1 MSAPTN
7 KNENILLY
15 PNEEE
20 EENDGL
26 KKNNF
31 EEFEENNLNKNENN
45 ENDENDENEFN
56 NYENDDEEEN
66 QNLFL
71 KRAKQRDDIDDIKY
85 NPEPFLTPEMKKGKI
100 MYYSKM
106 QKAID
111 SYNKIKKQ
119 INNTILNKTPLN
131 YAESSHKI
139 TIMLDNMN
147 KLNEI
152 LTTIINSGRILSNK
166 KITSYNNNQNIKNQ
180 NKEDKNINIE
190 DTNEKLINMYKKEY
204 ENLKARYEKIT
215 SDDYI
220 ENKKKEIKE
229 LNSQIEILE
238 KDNKAMRR
246 IQKINDSS
254 YKKEFSG
261 DTNPNNLKEKLNDF
275 EKFNNIYNNLMK
287 KIENEKQSSKNYEI
301 KIKNL
306 EERQQE
312 LETMAK
318 DIYGINEFEDVK
330 TIEKKEQQ
338 KKSDIYRL
346 KRQIEVIDKFIYSS
360 KIKYENDFRVNKNYM
375 NNLNNTKNDL
385 LKILNDKKEQLEKQ
399 EQNIKNIED
408 EIEKLNLLE
417 NEKTNET
424 NPNEERK
431 MFFEREYKYIQ
442 STNINNPEKDMILK
456 NLDIQS
462 KEEELRHE
470 QQEIL
475 NNSIV
480 LKKNMNLKPNFAIK
494 PGLMSDDNKLN
505 KSSNIRQNYVKDN
518 LINGEIMEDI
528 VIDNNN
534 EEIKKNENSQSVD
547 KNNQNNILNNLRS
560 KVLNTATINNEDLIN
575 KDLEKL
581 NDNTDKI
588 EETESN
594 EQAHIFNDMSNKI
607 ENMNENNNEEQMNN
621 NNHEY
626 MENEEIQN

>member
-1 MSAPTN
+1 MSDPTN

-15 PNEEE
+15 PNDEE

-45 ENDENDENEFN
+45 ENELNNDENDF
-56 NYENDDEEEN
+56 EEEI
-66 QNLFL
+66 QNPFL
-71 KRAKQRDDIDDIKY
+71 KKAKQRDDIDDIKY

-152 LTTIINSGRILSNK
+152 LTTIIDSGRILTNK

-204 ENLKARYEKIT
+204 EKVKARYEQIT

-220 ENKKKEIKE
+220 ENKKNAIKE

-246 IQKINDSS
+246 ILKINDSS

-261 DTNPNNLKEKLNDF
+261 DLNPNNLKEKLNDF

-287 KIENEKQSSKNYEI
+287 KIENEQQSSKNYEI
-301 KIKNL
+301 KLKNL

-318 DIYGINEFEDVK
+318 DMYGINEFENVK
-330 TIEKKEQQ
+330 TLEKKEQQ
-338 KKSDIYRL
+338 KKSDIYKL
-346 KRQIEVIDKFIYSS
+346 KRQIEVIDKSINSS
-360 KIKYENDFRVNKNYM
+360 KKKYENEFKSNENYI
-375 NNLNNTKNDL
+375 NNLNNTKNEL
-385 LKILNDKKEQLEKQ
+385 LKIFKDKKEQLEKQ

-408 EIEKLNLLE
+408 EIDKLNLLE
-417 NEKTNET
+417 NENTIET
-424 NPNEERK
+424 TPNEERK
-431 MFFEREYKYIQ
+431 MFLEREYKYIQ
-442 STNINNPEKDMILK
+442 TTNNNNPEKDMILK

-480 LKKNMNLKPNFAIK
+480 LKKNMNLKPNFSFK
-494 PGLMSDDNKLN
+494 PGLMGDDNKLN
-505 KSSNIRQNYVKDN
+505 KSSNIRQNYVKNN
-518 LINGEIMEDI
+518 LDNGEIKEDI
-528 VIDNNN
+528 IIDNNN
-534 EEIKKNENSQSVD
+534 DEIKKNENSQSVD
-547 KNNQNNILNNLRS
+547 KNNQNNVLNNLRS
-560 KVLNTATINNEDLIN
+560 KVLNTASINNEDLIN

-581 NDNTDKI
+581 NDNDDKI
-588 EETESN
+588 DETESN
-594 EQAHIFNDMSNKI
+594 EQAHVFNDMSNKI

>member
-45 ENDENDENEFN
+45 ENELNNDENDF
-56 NYENDDEEEN
+56 EEEI
-66 QNLFL
+66 QNPFL
-71 KRAKQRDDIDDIKY
+71 KKAKQRDDIDDIKY

-106 QKAID
+106 QKAIE

-119 INNTILNKTPLN
+119 INNTILNKNPAN

-152 LTTIINSGRILSNK
+152 LTTIIDSGRILTNK

-204 ENLKARYEKIT
+204 EKVKARYEQIT

-220 ENKKKEIKE
+220 ENKKNAIKE

-246 IQKINDSS
+246 ILKINDSS

-261 DTNPNNLKEKLNDF
+261 DLNPNNLKEKLNDF

-287 KIENEKQSSKNYEI
+287 KIENEQQSSKNYEI
-301 KIKNL
+301 KLKNL

-338 KKSDIYRL
+338 KKSDIYKL
-346 KRQIEVIDKFIYSS
+346 KRQIEVIDKSINSS
-360 KIKYENDFRVNKNYM
+360 KKKYENEFKSNENYI
-375 NNLNNTKNDL
+375 NNLNNTKNEL
-385 LKILNDKKEQLEKQ
+385 LKIFKDKKEQLEKQ

-408 EIEKLNLLE
+408 EIDKLNLLE
-417 NEKTNET
+417 NENTIET

-431 MFFEREYKYIQ
+431 MFLEREYKYIQ
-442 STNINNPEKDMILK
+442 TTNNNNPEKDMILK

-505 KSSNIRQNYVKDN
+505 KSSNIRQNYVKNN
-518 LINGEIMEDI
+518 LDNGEIKEDI
-528 VIDNNN
+528 IIDNNN
-534 EEIKKNENSQSVD
+534 DEIKKNENSQSVD
-547 KNNQNNILNNLRS
+547 KNNQNNVLNNLRS
-560 KVLNTATINNEDLIN
+560 KVLNTASINNEDLIN

-581 NDNTDKI
+581 NDNDDKI
-588 EETESN
+588 DETESN
-594 EQAHIFNDMSNKI
+594 EQAHVFNDMSNKI